1 MAEAA
6 AGMAWPLPVALCPV
20 ANFCF
25 YSSIYLSSLFLAAL
39 SVQRY
44 LGVAF
49 PLRVQGQRH
58 VGRVVAASAV
68 LWLMACS
75 HCCIVFAAHFHGG
88 GGGTGGDTR
97 GLEGSRPGGLSL
109 GGF

>member
-6 AGMAWPLPVALCPV
+6 AGMTWPLPVVLCPL

-44 LGVAF
+44 LSVAF
-49 PLRVQGQRH
+49 PLRFQGR
-58 VGRVVAASAV
+58 R
-68 LWLMACS
+68 
-75 HCCIVFAAHFHGG
+75 
-88 GGGTGGDTR
+88 
-97 GLEGSRPGGLSL
+97 RPGRIVA
-109 GGF
+109 

>member
-6 AGMAWPLPVALCPV
+6 AGMTWPLPVVLCPV

-49 PLRVQGQRH
+49 PLWVQGRRH
-58 VGRVVAASAV
+58 LGRVVAASAA
-68 LWLMACS
+68 LWLLACS

-88 GGGTGGDTR
+88 HSAPGGLDPR
-97 GLEGSRPGGLSL
+97 GPEASRPGSL
-109 GGF
+109 